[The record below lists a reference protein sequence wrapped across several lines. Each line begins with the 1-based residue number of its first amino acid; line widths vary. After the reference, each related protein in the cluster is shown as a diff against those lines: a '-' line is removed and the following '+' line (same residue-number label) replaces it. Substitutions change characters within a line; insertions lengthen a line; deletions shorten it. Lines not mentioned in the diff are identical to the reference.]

1 MNSSRL
7 PEPTRSERNGGSRLP
22 AAPPTATDGSSR
34 SNAAPWSG
42 LPGLTK
48 PRQPELLQR
57 LSVAGTD
64 KDSLPDDN
72 FFEQLMKMQV
82 YYFAYIH
89 PMSIVT
95 VNNVRCLVFFSYP
108 RYLYFFWKQLSWV
121 EEWQIFRK
129 LLCLLRQSNS
139 FYMIMSKRTMMNISI
154 MTLLYFIS
162 GDPYWGPEVKPAWE
176 WVLGCSWCTW
186 RTTHSCTHYTWRGL
200 LLTYL

>member
-1 MNSSRL
+1 MFYLESMNSSRL

-22 AAPPTATDGSSR
+22 ATPPTATDGSSR

-82 YYFAYIH
+82 CYVVI
-89 PMSIVT
+89 
-95 VNNVRCLVFFSYP
+95 C
-108 RYLYFFWKQLSWV
+108 
-121 EEWQIFRK
+121 
-129 LLCLLRQSNS
+129 
-139 FYMIMSKRTMMNISI
+139 
-154 MTLLYFIS
+154 
-162 GDPYWGPEVKPAWE
+162 G
-176 WVLGCSWCTW
+176 
-186 RTTHSCTHYTWRGL
+186 
-200 LLTYL
+200 

>member
-1 MNSSRL
+1 MYYFCILYTIILFHLESMNSSRL

-95 VNNVRCLVFFSYP
+95 ANSVRCLVFFGHP
-108 RYLYFFWKQLSWV
+108 RYLYFFGNS
-121 EEWQIFRK
+121 
-129 LLCLLRQSNS
+129 CLELRNGTFLENYYA
-139 FYMIMSKRTMMNISI
+139 FYGKVTAF
-154 MTLLYFIS
+154 T
-162 GDPYWGPEVKPAWE
+162 
-176 WVLGCSWCTW
+176 
-186 RTTHSCTHYTWRGL
+186 
-200 LLTYL
+200 